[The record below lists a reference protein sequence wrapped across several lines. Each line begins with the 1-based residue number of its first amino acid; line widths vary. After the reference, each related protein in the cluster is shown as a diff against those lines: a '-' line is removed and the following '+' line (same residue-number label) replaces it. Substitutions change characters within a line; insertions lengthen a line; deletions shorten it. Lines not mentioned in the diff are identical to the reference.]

1 MDGFGAQRGTPT
13 RPVGSTVSDC
23 PGERS
28 SQAGPETLGVRSRS
42 CALNRAEG
50 HDIRGESAPRRAE
63 GGLEAFYEGFPAP
76 QAVIAR
82 PQSES
87 DAI

>member
-1 MDGFGAQRGTPT
+1 
-13 RPVGSTVSDC
+13 
-23 PGERS
+23 
-28 SQAGPETLGVRSRS
+28 
-42 CALNRAEG
+42 
-50 HDIRGESAPRRAE
+50 
-63 GGLEAFYEGFPAP
+63 LEAFYEGFPAP